1 MAGTICNNAK
11 QYLDGLTELIQRVD
25 PEPIDALAD
34 ALFEIWEGDRHV
46 FVYGNGGSAYTAS
59 HFVTD
64 LVKTAEVEN
73 QRRLR
78 AISLVDNYGLTTAM
92 GNDISYDDTFVY
104 PLESYARPGDLA
116 IAVSCS
122 GNSPNV
128 VRACEWAKGNGMK
141 VACLTG
147 FAGGK
152 IADLADIHINIPSDN
167 YGLIEDL
174 HLSVNH
180 MVAQAHKARVTQA
193 TEGAGAA

>member
-1 MAGTICNNAK
+1 MAGTICGNAK
-11 QYLDGLTELIQRVD
+11 QYLDGMTELITRVD
-25 PEPIDALAD
+25 PAPIDALAA
-34 ALFEIWEGDRHV
+34 ALFDVWESDRHV

-78 AISLVDNYGLTTAM
+78 AISLVDNYGLTTAL
-92 GNDISYDDTFVY
+92 GNDISYDDTFAY
-104 PLESYARPGDLA
+104 PLQSYARAGDLA

-128 VRACEWAKGNGMK
+128 VRACEWAKGNGLK
-141 VACLTG
+141 LACLTG
-147 FAGGK
+147 FSGGK
-152 IADLADIHINIPSDN
+152 IGDTADIHINIPSDN

-180 MVAQAHKARVTQA
+180 MVAQAHKARVAQHV
-193 TEGAGAA
+193 GAEV